1 MIATCEDTTVLGSFL
16 ENHDMPRFPSYTSDM
31 SLTKNA
37 IAFTMLGD
45 GIPILY
51 QGQEQLLAGA
61 SVPENREAIWL
72 TGYPTGA
79 GTLYKFIATLNA
91 VRKLAIG
98 GDEGYATSNAVPI
111 YSDSHTII
119 MRKGFN
125 GTQVVGVFTNMGAA
139 GNASVNLVASKSGFG
154 AGDAVTN
161 VFDCRTYTTDSKGS
175 LAITITSGLPLV
187 LYPTAKLFG
196 GGICDGTVSSAPG
209 KSPRTFSGSFHFL
222 KGY

>member
-79 GTLYKFIATLNA
+79 GTLYKFVATLNA

-98 GDEGYATSNAVPI
+98 EDEEYATSNAVPV
-111 YSDSHTII
+111 YSDSHTIV
-119 MRKGFN
+119 MRKGSN
-125 GTQVVGVFTNMGAA
+125 GTQIVSVLTNMGAS
-139 GNASVNLVASKSGFG
+139 GNASFNLVASKSGFA

-187 LYPTAKLFG
+187 LYPTANLYG
-196 GGICDGTVSSAPG
+196 SGICDGNVSSAPG
-209 KSPRTFSGSFHFL
+209 ESLQPLFGSFHIPQ
-222 KGY
+222 GY